1 MPYKRLR
8 QGEIKNA
15 YFWVIFGWR
24 LEKKTWQISLLK
36 MYFFT
41 EQNLVLSL
49 LCLQIKQHTD
59 GQLYILHPDECRYLW
74 ACPRMKNDPFPV
86 FSNTAGSNRSGCGHW
101 HVHRLCVRCI
111 SACTLRNP
119 LECGDGSGGR
129 RGSLCRRCARSL
141 RGNTVVHG
149 GRNLCARI
157 LAGSGICAHPLWD
170 HCPMGTFYARQD
182 RGDALFCQKWCLW
195 GHPGMI
201 LPCRWCQPAHWY
213 PSVPEVHRL
222 GYCRVRHP
230 GQNNDGRIRPG
241 MGRFYCRRKDACRRG
256 KHGK

>member
-74 ACPRMKNDPFPV
+74 HAPEWKMILSPYFQILQAVIVQDAVIDTFTGCAFAVYLPV
-86 FSNTAGSNRSGCGHW
+86 LFGIPWNAGMEAE
-101 HVHRLCVRCI
+101 VAVVLYV
-111 SACTLRNP
+111 
-119 LECGDGSGGR
+119 DGAPVVSGGTL
-129 RGSLCRRCARSL
+129 LCM
-141 RGNTVVHG
+141 G
-149 GRNLCARI
+149 
-157 LAGSGICAHPLWD
+157 AGI
-170 HCPMGTFYARQD
+170 YA
-182 RGDALFCQKWCLW
+182 
-195 GHPGMI
+195 
-201 LPCRWCQPAHWY
+201 PA
-213 PSVPEVHRL
+213 
-222 GYCRVRHP
+222 
-230 GQNNDGRIRPG
+230 
-241 MGRFYCRRKDACRRG
+241 F
-256 KHGK
+256 

>member
-36 MYFFT
+36 MCFFT

-59 GQLYILHPDECRYLW
+59 GQLYILHPDECRCLW
-74 ACPRMKNDPFPV
+74 ACPVLSKVM
-86 FSNTAGSNRSGCGHW
+86 
-101 HVHRLCVRCI
+101 
-111 SACTLRNP
+111 P
-119 LECGDGSGGR
+119 L
-129 RGSLCRRCARSL
+129 
-141 RGNTVVHG
+141 
-149 GRNLCARI
+149 
-157 LAGSGICAHPLWD
+157 
-170 HCPMGTFYARQD
+170 
-182 RGDALFCQKWCLW
+182 
-195 GHPGMI
+195 GHPGMV

-222 GYCRVRHP
+222 GYCRVRSQGRHFL
-230 GQNNDGRIRPG
+230 GQPAQVPSEVVNGIEKVFTVMAPCAGKFHQKREFNFQPAVPAAEHIQGMPEKPCFIVAAPSPCGIRVRIMAGASVPVWAGFTAGGKMPAVRGSMGNNGRAVTG
-241 MGRFYCRRKDACRRG
+241 
-256 KHGK
+256 